1 MKYLISFNESKVNKN
16 LSESDVRNLL
26 VELLDFGFDIKIT
39 STNGFCRTRGFLNK
53 EIDMAEFLD
62 NLLSFIT
69 KMEYS
74 GYQRVRNEVSVKE
87 ERSENYN
94 TFEIDFKLKDFT
106 PKTSDVNNFTSF
118 EGYINNIGF
127 KYMDNYSEIDV
138 YEFNNIDVVCYEKGF
153 FISIKNFY
161 NTGRNLLTIKDYD
174 LKRFLNSY
182 EGDELNTLSKN
193 ITYEVDGSQG
203 KEHPYNKESTEILL
217 KIIKIIK

>member
-1 MKYLISFNESKVNKN
+1 MKHLISFNESKVNKN

-39 STNGFCRTRGFLNK
+39 STNGFCRTRGFLSK
-53 EIDMAEFLD
+53 QIDMYEFLD

-74 GYQRVRNEVSVKE
+74 GYQRIKNEVSVKE
-87 ERSENYN
+87 GSEQYN
-94 TFEIDFKLKDFT
+94 TFEIDFKLKDFI
-106 PKTSDVNNFTSF
+106 PKTSDVNNYTSF
-118 EGYINNIGF
+118 KDYINSIGF

-138 YEFNNIDVVCYEKGF
+138 YQFNKIEVVCYEKGF

-161 NTGRNLLTIKDYD
+161 NDYD
-174 LKRFLNSY
+174 FKIFLNSY

-193 ITYEVDGSQG
+193 ITTEVNGPKGS
-203 KEHPYNKESTEILL
+203 EHTYNKESTETLL
-217 KIIKIIK
+217 KIIKIVK